1 MSLQKETFYQ
11 EFSKADPYKKSYK
24 ESSRAACQGTCEAA
38 YQAALD
44 YFTRSMWS
52 SISKI
57 PTFWRNRNFTAQYK
71 CRMGLTFRFYS
82 HQNNCYIETS
92 LAHLT
97 KDEIVNLLEKGK
109 LHDEL
114 LTLYELA
121 HLPFAEYGLMNIEGL
136 DFDIIDYVKIRL
148 DIAFNPK
155 DHSQYG
161 ESWEFMLS
169 RAQTWGDLNH
179 SAAEFLDGLQ
189 SLRRNQRSFLPTK
202 IGASKVFY
210 DMLNFVLWLT

>member
-11 EFSKADPYKKSYK
+11 EFSKAAPYKKSHE
-24 ESSRAACQGTCEAA
+24 ESAGAAQQGTCEAATQAA

-44 YFTRSMWS
+44 YFARSMWS

-82 HQNNCYIETS
+82 HQNNCYIEIS

-121 HLPFAEYGLMNIEGL
+121 HLPFAEYGLMNIEDL

-148 DIAFNPK
+148 DIAINPK

-161 ESWEFMLS
+161 ENWELMLS
-169 RAQTWGDLNH
+169 RAQTWGDLKH

-189 SLRRNQRSFLPTK
+189 SLRRNS
-202 IGASKVFY
+202 
-210 DMLNFVLWLT
+210 

>member
-11 EFSKADPYKKSYK
+11 EFSKAASYKKSHE
-24 ESSRAACQGTCEAA
+24 ESSKAAYQDTCEAAYQAA

-57 PTFWRNRNFTAQYK
+57 PTFWRNRNFIAQYK
-71 CRMGLTFRFYS
+71 CCTGLTFGFHS
-82 HQNNCYIETS
+82 HQNNCYIEIS

-97 KDEIVNLLEKGK
+97 KEEIIELIKKGQ
-109 LHDEL
+109 LQDEL

-121 HLPFAEYGLMNIEGL
+121 HLPFAEYGLMNIDGL

-148 DIAFNPK
+148 DIAINPK

-161 ESWEFMLS
+161 HHWEFMLS
-169 RAQTWGDLNH
+169 RAQTWGNLNH
-179 SAAEFLDGLQ
+179 SAADFLNGLQ
-189 SLRRNQRSFLPTK
+189 SLRRN
-202 IGASKVFY
+202 
-210 DMLNFVLWLT
+210 

>member
-1 MSLQKETFYQ
+1 MSLQKETFSQ
-11 EFSKADPYKKSYK
+11 EFSKAAPYKKPHE
-24 ESSRAACQGTCEAA
+24 ESSRAAYQDTYEAAYQAA

-44 YFTRSMWS
+44 YFARSMWS

-57 PTFWRNRNFTAQYK
+57 PTFWKNRNFIAQYK
-71 CRMGLTFRFYS
+71 CRTGLTFGFHF
-82 HQNNCYIETS
+82 HQNNCYIEIS

-97 KDEIVNLLEKGK
+97 KEEIVNLLQKGK
-109 LHDEL
+109 LNDEL

-121 HLPFAEYGLMNIEGL
+121 HLPYAEYGLMNIDGL

-148 DIAFNPK
+148 DMAINPK

-161 ESWEFMLS
+161 ENWEFMLS

-179 SAAEFLDGLQ
+179 SAAHFLEGLQ
-189 SLRRNQRSFLPTK
+189 SLRRE
-202 IGASKVFY
+202 
-210 DMLNFVLWLT
+210 

>member
-11 EFSKADPYKKSYK
+11 EFSKAAPYKKSHE

-38 YQAALD
+38 TQAAYQAALD
-44 YFTRSMWS
+44 YFARSMWS
-52 SISKI
+52 SISQI
-57 PTFWRNRNFTAQYK
+57 PTFWGNRKFIAQYQ
-71 CRMGLTFRFYS
+71 CRTGLTFGFHS
-82 HQNNCYIETS
+82 HQNKCYIEIS

-97 KDEIVNLLEKGK
+97 KEEIVNFLEKGK

-121 HLPFAEYGLMNIEGL
+121 HLPFAEYGLMNIDGL

-148 DIAFNPK
+148 DLAFNPK
-155 DHSQYG
+155 DHSQYV
-161 ESWEFMLS
+161 ENWEFMIS

-179 SAAEFLDGLQ
+179 SAADFLDGLQ
-189 SLRRNQRSFLPTK
+189 SLRRN
-202 IGASKVFY
+202 
-210 DMLNFVLWLT
+210 